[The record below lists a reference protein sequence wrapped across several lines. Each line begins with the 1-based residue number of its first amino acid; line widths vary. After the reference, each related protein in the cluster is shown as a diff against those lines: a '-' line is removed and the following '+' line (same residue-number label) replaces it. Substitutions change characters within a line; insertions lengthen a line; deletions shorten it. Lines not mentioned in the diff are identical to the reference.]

1 MELFDAWAA
10 PGSPYVDIYH
20 FAFEGFYR
28 IFQIFNCGVA
38 RQNVI
43 VLVVDAAVLEAE
55 VFINAGSRTDRKG
68 LLGNSAL
75 YLSYSWGI
83 EGVILV

>member
-1 MELFDAWAA
+1 MCFFFEGGQVLELFDAWAA
-10 PGSPYVDIYH
+10 PGGPYVDIDH

-55 VFINAGSRTDRKG
+55 VFINARFKNR
-68 LLGNSAL
+68 
-75 YLSYSWGI
+75 
-83 EGVILV
+83 